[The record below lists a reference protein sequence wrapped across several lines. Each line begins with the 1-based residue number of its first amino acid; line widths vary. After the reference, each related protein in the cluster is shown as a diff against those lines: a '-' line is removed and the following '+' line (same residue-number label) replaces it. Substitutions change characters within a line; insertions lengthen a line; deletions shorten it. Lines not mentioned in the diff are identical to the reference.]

1 MIDIRLENHVS
12 FAPSFTLHPRED
24 SLSKGIALSVSA
36 SVLFAVMYF
45 YTSLLSPLDGV
56 EIFGWRMLLTVP
68 CMTVFMVVS
77 GEWKRVAE
85 LLRRIAAKPA
95 LLGGILVSSALLGV
109 QLWLFMWA
117 PLNGH
122 SLDVSLGYFLLPLT
136 MVLTGRLVYGERLSY
151 LQKIATG
158 LATLGVLNELYQVGS
173 FSWATLLVAI
183 GYPIYFVLRRRLATD
198 NLGGLWLD
206 MALLLP
212 VAYWVVHS
220 GAQGFAVFAQHPWL
234 SLLIPM
240 LGVLSASALVAYIIA
255 SRLLPFSLFGL
266 LSYVEPVLL
275 LGVALLL
282 GESIKPGEWLTYVP
296 IWLAVLVL
304 VFEGFKHLVRQRKP

>member
-1 MIDIRLENHVS
+1 V
-12 FAPSFTLHPRED
+12 
-24 SLSKGIALSVSA
+24 SKGIALSVSA

-68 CMTVFMVVS
+68 CMTVFMLIS
-77 GEWKRVAE
+77 GEWQRVLE
-85 LLRRIAAKPA
+85 ILRRLAAKP
-95 LLGGILVSSALLGV
+95 LLVAGLLVSSALLGV

-136 MVLTGRLVYGERLSY
+136 MVLTGRIVYGERLSY
-151 LQKIATG
+151 LQKIAAS

-183 GYPIYFVLRRRLATD
+183 GYPTYFVLRRRLAAD

-212 VAYWVVHS
+212 VAYWVVHN
-220 GAQGFAVFAQHPWL
+220 GAQGFGVFDQHPWL
-234 SLLIPM
+234 TLLIPV
-240 LGVLSASALVAYIIA
+240 LGIISASALVVYIIA

-282 GESIKPGEWLTYVP
+282 GESIKAGEWLTYIP

-304 VFEGFKHLVRQRKP
+304 VFEGFKHLVRQRRP

>member
-1 MIDIRLENHVS
+1 M
-12 FAPSFTLHPRED
+12 
-24 SLSKGIALSVSA
+24 SKGIALSVLA

-45 YTSLLSPLDGV
+45 YTSLLAPLTGV
-56 EIFGWRMLLTVP
+56 EIFGWRMLLTAP
-68 CMTVFMVVS
+68 CMTVFMLLS
-77 GEWKRVAE
+77 GEWRHVGAILKR
-85 LLRRIAAKPA
+85 
-95 LLGGILVSSALLGV
+95 LLGQPLLLLALPLSAALLGV

-117 PLNGH
+117 PLNGY

-136 MVLTGRLVYGERLSY
+136 MVLTGRIVYGEQLSRL
-151 LQKIATG
+151 QTIAAG
-158 LATLGVLNELYQVGS
+158 LATLGVLNELYQAGS

-183 GYPIYFVLRRRLATD
+183 GYPVYFVLRKRLAAD

-212 VAYWVVHS
+212 IALWFVQS
-220 GAQGFAVFAQHPWL
+220 GEQGFAVVDQHPWL
-234 SLLIPM
+234 YLLIPL
-240 LGVLSASALVAYIIA
+240 LGLISASALVAYIIA

-282 GESIKPGEWLTYVP
+282 GESIKAGEWLTYLP

-304 VFEGFKHLVRQRKP
+304 VYEGFKHLMRQRRS

>member
-1 MIDIRLENHVS
+1 
-12 FAPSFTLHPRED
+12 
-24 SLSKGIALSVSA
+24 LSKGIALSVTA
-36 SVLFAVMYF
+36 SVLFAVMYY
-45 YTSLLSPLDGV
+45 YTSLLAPLSGV

-68 CMTVFMVVS
+68 CMTVFMAVS
-77 GEWKRVAE
+77 GEWRRVVE
-85 LLRRIAAKPA
+85 ILRRFGGQPKLLLTLIA
-95 LLGGILVSSALLGV
+95 SSALLGV

-151 LQKIATG
+151 LQKVAVFF
-158 LATLGVLNELYQVGS
+158 AALGVLNELYRVGS

-183 GYPIYFVLRRRLATD
+183 GYPTYFVLRRHLKTD

-206 MALLLP
+206 MTLTLP
-212 VAYWVVHS
+212 VAFWFVQS
-220 GAQGFAVFAQHPWL
+220 GAQGFGVFDQHPWL
-234 SLLIPM
+234 SLLIPL
-240 LGVLSASALVAYIIA
+240 LGIISASALVVYIIA

-282 GESIKPGEWLTYVP
+282 GESIKSGEWLTYIP
-296 IWLAVLVL
+296 IWMAVVVL
-304 VFEGFKHLVRQRKP
+304 VFEGFKHLMRHRRP

>member
-1 MIDIRLENHVS
+1 L
-12 FAPSFTLHPRED
+12 
-24 SLSKGIALSVSA
+24 A

-45 YTSLLSPLDGV
+45 YTSLLAPLTGV
-56 EIFGWRMLLTVP
+56 EIFGWRMLLTAP
-68 CMTVFMVVS
+68 CMTVFMLVS
-77 GEWKRVAE
+77 GEWRHVGAILKR
-85 LLRRIAAKPA
+85 
-95 LLGGILVSSALLGV
+95 LLGQPLLLLALPLSAALLGV

-117 PLNGH
+117 PLNGY

-136 MVLTGRLVYGERLSY
+136 MVLTGRIVYGEQLSR
-151 LQKIATG
+151 LQKIAAG

-183 GYPIYFVLRRRLATD
+183 GYPVYFVLRKRLAAD

-212 VAYWVVHS
+212 IALWFVQS
-220 GAQGFAVFAQHPWL
+220 GEQGFAVVDQHPWL
-234 SLLIPM
+234 YLLIPL
-240 LGVLSASALVAYIIA
+240 LGLISASALVAYIIA

-275 LGVALLL
+275 LAVALLL
-282 GESIKPGEWLTYVP
+282 GESIQAGEWLTYLP

-304 VFEGFKHLVRQRKP
+304 VYEGFKHLMRQRRS

>member
-1 MIDIRLENHVS
+1 M
-12 FAPSFTLHPRED
+12 
-24 SLSKGIALSVSA
+24 SKGIALSVLASA
-36 SVLFAVMYF
+36 LFAVMYF
-45 YTSLLSPLDGV
+45 YTSLLAPLTGV
-56 EIFGWRMLLTVP
+56 EIFGWRMLLTAP
-68 CMTVFMVVS
+68 CMTVFMLLS
-77 GEWKRVAE
+77 GEWRHVGPILKR
-85 LLRRIAAKPA
+85 
-95 LLGGILVSSALLGV
+95 LLGQPLLLLALPLSAALLGV

-117 PLNGH
+117 PLNGY

-136 MVLTGRLVYGERLSY
+136 MVLTGRIVYGEQLSR
-151 LQKIATG
+151 LQKIAAG

-183 GYPIYFVLRRRLATD
+183 GYPVYFVLRKRLASD

-212 VAYWVVHS
+212 IALWFVQS
-220 GAQGFAVFAQHPWL
+220 GEQGFAVVDQHPWL
-234 SLLIPM
+234 YLLIPL
-240 LGVLSASALVAYIIA
+240 LGLISASALVAYIIA

-282 GESIKPGEWLTYVP
+282 GESIQAGEWLTYLP

-304 VFEGFKHLVRQRKP
+304 VYEGFKHLMRQRRS

>member
-1 MIDIRLENHVS
+1 
-12 FAPSFTLHPRED
+12 
-24 SLSKGIALSVSA
+24 LSKGIALSVLA

-45 YTSLLSPLDGV
+45 YTSLLAPLTGV
-56 EIFGWRMLLTVP
+56 EIFGWRMLLTAP
-68 CMTVFMVVS
+68 CMTVFMLLS
-77 GEWKRVAE
+77 GEWRHVGAILKR
-85 LLRRIAAKPA
+85 
-95 LLGGILVSSALLGV
+95 LLGQPFLLLALPLSAALLGV

-117 PLNGH
+117 PLNGY

-136 MVLTGRLVYGERLSY
+136 MVLTGRIVYGEQLSR
-151 LQKIATG
+151 LQKIAAG

-183 GYPIYFVLRRRLATD
+183 GYPVYFVLRKRLASD

-212 VAYWVVHS
+212 IALWFVQS
-220 GAQGFAVFAQHPWL
+220 GEQGFAVVDQHPWL
-234 SLLIPM
+234 YLLIPL
-240 LGVLSASALVAYIIA
+240 LGLISASALVAYIIA

-282 GESIKPGEWLTYVP
+282 GESIQAGEWLTYLP

-304 VFEGFKHLVRQRKP
+304 VYEGFKHLMRQRRS

>member
-1 MIDIRLENHVS
+1 M
-12 FAPSFTLHPRED
+12 
-24 SLSKGIALSVSA
+24 SKGIALSVLA

-45 YTSLLSPLDGV
+45 YTSLLAPLTGV
-56 EIFGWRMLLTVP
+56 EIFGWRMLLTAP
-68 CMTVFMVVS
+68 CMTVFMLVS
-77 GEWKRVAE
+77 GEWRHVGAILKR
-85 LLRRIAAKPA
+85 
-95 LLGGILVSSALLGV
+95 LLGQPLLLLALPLSAALLGV

-117 PLNGH
+117 PLNGY

-136 MVLTGRLVYGERLSY
+136 MVLTGRIVYGEQLSR
-151 LQKIATG
+151 LQKIAAG

-183 GYPIYFVLRRRLATD
+183 GYPVYFVLRKRLAAD

-206 MALLLP
+206 MTLLLP
-212 VAYWVVHS
+212 IALWFVQS
-220 GAQGFAVFAQHPWL
+220 GEQGFAVVDQHPWL
-234 SLLIPM
+234 YLLIPL
-240 LGVLSASALVAYIIA
+240 LGLISASALVAYIIA

-275 LGVALLL
+275 LAVALLL
-282 GESIKPGEWLTYVP
+282 GESIQAGEWLTYLP

-304 VFEGFKHLVRQRKP
+304 VYEGFKHLMRQRRS

>member
-1 MIDIRLENHVS
+1 M
-12 FAPSFTLHPRED
+12 
-24 SLSKGIALSVSA
+24 SKGIALSVLASA
-36 SVLFAVMYF
+36 LFAVMYF
-45 YTSLLSPLDGV
+45 YTSLLAPLTGV
-56 EIFGWRMLLTVP
+56 EIFGWRMLLTAP
-68 CMTVFMVVS
+68 CMTVFMLLS
-77 GEWKRVAE
+77 GEWRHVGAILKR
-85 LLRRIAAKPA
+85 
-95 LLGGILVSSALLGV
+95 LLGQPLLLLALPLSAALLGV

-117 PLNGH
+117 PLNGY

-136 MVLTGRLVYGERLSY
+136 MVLTGRIVYGEQLSR
-151 LQKIATG
+151 LQKIAAG

-183 GYPIYFVLRRRLATD
+183 GYPVYFVLRKRLASD

-212 VAYWVVHS
+212 IALWFVQ
-220 GAQGFAVFAQHPWL
+220 GGEQGFAVVDQHPWL
-234 SLLIPM
+234 YLLIPL
-240 LGVLSASALVAYIIA
+240 LGLISASALVAYIIA

-282 GESIKPGEWLTYVP
+282 GESIQAGEWLTYLP

-304 VFEGFKHLVRQRKP
+304 VYEGFKHLMRQRRS

>member
-1 MIDIRLENHVS
+1 
-12 FAPSFTLHPRED
+12 
-24 SLSKGIALSVSA
+24 
-36 SVLFAVMYF
+36 MYF
-45 YTSLLSPLDGV
+45 YTSLLAPLTGV
-56 EIFGWRMLLTVP
+56 EIFGWRMLLTAP
-68 CMTVFMVVS
+68 CMTVFMLLS
-77 GEWKRVAE
+77 GEWRHVGAILKR
-85 LLRRIAAKPA
+85 
-95 LLGGILVSSALLGV
+95 LLGQPLLLLALPLSAALLGV

-117 PLNGH
+117 PLNGY

-136 MVLTGRLVYGERLSY
+136 MVLTGRIVYGEQLSR
-151 LQKIATG
+151 LQKIAAG

-183 GYPIYFVLRRRLATD
+183 GYPVYFVLRKRLAAD

-212 VAYWVVHS
+212 IALWFVQS
-220 GAQGFAVFAQHPWL
+220 GEQGFAVVDQHPWL
-234 SLLIPM
+234 YLLIPL
-240 LGVLSASALVAYIIA
+240 LGLISASALVAYIIA

-282 GESIKPGEWLTYVP
+282 GESIKAGEWLTYLP

-304 VFEGFKHLVRQRKP
+304 VYEGFKHLMRQRKS